1 MGRKFEFKFRN
12 ADGVKYD
19 TFFEAQQARDK
30 FIKDNNIK
38 FKEKNHNIE
47 LTIFKLMQYLIYLL
61 LVH

>member
-19 TFFEAQQARDK
+19 TLFEAQQARDK

-38 FKEKNHNIE
+38 FKEKKIIKN
-47 LTIFKLMQYLIYLL
+47 LL
-61 LVH
+61 LMVKSIFNIII